1 MTTRRPRSSERTTFS
16 PASILALGSFILKYY
31 VIKMWKKCTGL
42 IVKKRTKAAEGEVE
56 QSTGPNS
63 LDVEAPAPP
72 ASTKGRNSISLSV
85 DSVGPPARRPNGAE
99 SRPRVP
105 TRDQEKVDKR
115 DKGVAS
121 LEGAETPP
129 LGSTI

>member
-1 MTTRRPRSSERTTFS
+1 MLTAMF

-85 DSVGPPARRPNGAE
+85 DSVGA
-99 SRPRVP
+99 
-105 TRDQEKVDKR
+105 
-115 DKGVAS
+115 
-121 LEGAETPP
+121 
-129 LGSTI
+129 